1 MKYVGQ
7 FFYAST
13 VLMAVAAGSVQA
25 QQVTVDARS
34 ITSRLDQ
41 MERRVTSVENTRFS
55 SAAGGVSGGSAVADL
70 ELRLQDLEQ
79 ENAALN
85 GAIERLSKV
94 VVDLATKV
102 DGYQKDME
110 LRLQDIENR
119 PAGTPAAAT
128 PAAHQGGGT
137 PVGGAAPVAVGASPT
152 AAAAPADMPAGMGA
166 QEMYSRAYGYLTA
179 ADYPQAETWMAEF
192 IKRYPNDKL
201 SENGYY
207 WLGEI
212 RLVRNNPQA
221 AALAFRDGLKAFPK
235 GTKAAGSM
243 LKLGVA
249 LNQLKKP
256 DLAKGMWEKVVKDYP
271 ASTEAKKAQEF
282 LAGLPKAA

>member
-7 FFYAST
+7 LFYAST

-34 ITSRLDQ
+34 ITSRIDQ
-41 MERRVTSVENTRFS
+41 MERRVTAVENTRFS
-55 SAAGGVSGGSAVADL
+55 GGGVSGGSAVADL

-102 DGYQKDME
+102 DGYQKDID
-110 LRLQDIENR
+110 LRLQDMENR
-119 PAGTPAAAT
+119 PAGTPVA
-128 PAAHQGGGT
+128 PHQTTGT
-137 PVGGAAPVAVGASPT
+137 PVAAHGAATSPT
-152 AAAAPADMPAGMGA
+152 AAASPVDATDIPAGMGA

-179 ADYPQAETWMAEF
+179 ADYPQAEKWMAEF
-192 IKRYPNDKL
+192 IKRYPSDKL

-212 RLVRNNPQA
+212 RLVRNNPQG

-282 LAGLPKAA
+282 LAGLPKAG